1 MKDEGWIVLIVGGFV
16 LLFWAFSRGLIG
28 GGVGPTGVA
37 VNPQTGVA
45 SGAIQVP
52 QPSSNYSGY
61 LAATTAPG
69 VASAVNTIIGGLGTT
84 LSGWFSGGSN
94 APQVAQGPAA
104 PASAAPSA
112 AAQPAGPTPI
122 NPITGGNFYAGAN
135 APAMLNATAA
145 TPIGPITAPDVTY
158 DATSGS
164 AFDYNGL
171 SGSNAYDPTYA
182 MLIPDTGVMSS

>member
-1 MKDEGWIVLIVGGFV
+1 MKEDTGIIVIIGGFI

-28 GGVGPTGVA
+28 SGIGPTGIA

-45 SGAIQVP
+45 SGAISVP
-52 QPSSNYSGY
+52 QPTQNYSGY

-69 VASAVNTIIGGLGTT
+69 VSNALNTLVGGLGTT

-94 APQVAQGPAA
+94 PPQVAQGPAA
-104 PASAAPSA
+104 PAVQAPSQ
-112 AAQPAGPTPI
+112 AAQPSGPTPI
-122 NPITGGNFYAGAN
+122 NPITGGGFFAGAN

-145 TPIGPITAPDVTY
+145 TPVGPITDPSVTY

-164 AFDYNGL
+164 AFDFGGL
-171 SGSNAYDPTYA
+171 AASNSVDPTYS
-182 MLIPDTGVMSS
+182 LMSS